1 MTQDDQNIKGFLK
14 SEAFPFLSAPFK
26 RSELGKK
33 LLYSILFFSTIITI
47 FLTSIQI
54 YFDYRAGLKN
64 IYDTVDQIKIT
75 QLESLAQNLWNI
87 NNEQIQIQLK
97 GLLEIE
103 TVNSLTIFPK
113 DDDPIKLSKNVRS
126 FKEIVTN
133 YPIIYQREGKE
144 INLGTLRIISDISPV
159 VNSLKSRV
167 LIILLSQGAK
177 TFIVSLF
184 ILFIFN
190 VLVSKHLIAV
200 SRFARET
207 SLDNIGKQLVLNRA
221 PQEKAD
227 ELDELASNLNLM
239 QEKIRREVIQR
250 KAFQDQLL
258 QSQKMEALGTLASGI
273 AHDFNNILQGL
284 YNALFLIEEE
294 VIDNADALSRLNTAN
309 HLVDRARELVKQILI
324 YTKQEEGIFNQF
336 SPISP
341 IQDVVEILRAARNSQ
356 VTIDLFID
364 PPNGNI
370 YGDKTQLKQVLLN
383 LGNNAL
389 QALDGISNPKLKIF
403 ISSEAFFSS
412 PPSQL
417 EAGDY
422 LVIKVTDN
430 GIGMS
435 EEVKERI
442 FEPFFTTKDIDKG
455 TGLGLSVVQGII
467 QRHNGHI
474 EVQSTKGQGT
484 TFTIYLPLIL
494 KKGEERLHP
503 YLGDEFIHIVGDN
516 SDVTTPL
523 KDLLQ
528 NRGHHISVSESAQE
542 TLDNIKER
550 VKRKPNQSQ
559 ILIIDQSINDFSPE
573 ELARKV
579 RQFFKDI
586 PILYLSDKNTSLP
599 FYLRIADIQREH
611 FLEGIPTFKKES
623 KSFNKIMQS
632 AFDLLD

>member
-284 YNALFLIEEE
+284 YNALFLIE
-294 VIDNADALSRLNTAN
+294 
-309 HLVDRARELVKQILI
+309 
-324 YTKQEEGIFNQF
+324 
-336 SPISP
+336 
-341 IQDVVEILRAARNSQ
+341 
-356 VTIDLFID
+356 
-364 PPNGNI
+364 
-370 YGDKTQLKQVLLN
+370 
-383 LGNNAL
+383 
-389 QALDGISNPKLKIF
+389 
-403 ISSEAFFSS
+403 
-412 PPSQL
+412 
-417 EAGDY
+417 
-422 LVIKVTDN
+422 
-430 GIGMS
+430 
-435 EEVKERI
+435 
-442 FEPFFTTKDIDKG
+442 
-455 TGLGLSVVQGII
+455 
-467 QRHNGHI
+467 
-474 EVQSTKGQGT
+474 
-484 TFTIYLPLIL
+484 
-494 KKGEERLHP
+494 
-503 YLGDEFIHIVGDN
+503 
-516 SDVTTPL
+516 
-523 KDLLQ
+523 
-528 NRGHHISVSESAQE
+528 
-542 TLDNIKER
+542 
-550 VKRKPNQSQ
+550 
-559 ILIIDQSINDFSPE
+559 
-573 ELARKV
+573 
-579 RQFFKDI
+579 
-586 PILYLSDKNTSLP
+586 
-599 FYLRIADIQREH
+599 
-611 FLEGIPTFKKES
+611 
-623 KSFNKIMQS
+623 
-632 AFDLLD
+632 